1 MLKSERRR
9 LIIEFI
15 ENNTVDRQ
23 EDIADYLIEKGIP
36 VTQATIS
43 RDIHNMGLVKQN
55 INGVL
60 RYVAPKSISSGE
72 TGQKLGE
79 IFANCVVTVDRAKN
93 LVVVKT
99 LSGMAQAAASAIDN
113 LHNTSEIVGCIAG
126 DDTVMVIMRTDED
139 AVNIQEK
146 FIKLKK

>member
-1 MLKSERRR
+1 MSKSERQR

-15 ENNTVDRQ
+15 ENNPVDRQ
-23 EDIADYLIEKGIP
+23 EDIAEYLINKGIP

-60 RYVAPKSISSGE
+60 RYAAPKTVSSGE

-79 IFANCVVTVDRAKN
+79 IFANCVVNVDRAKN
-93 LVVVKT
+93 LVVIKT

-113 LHNTSEIVGCIAG
+113 LHYTSEIVGCIAG
-126 DDTVMVIMRTDED
+126 DDTVMVILRTDED
-139 AVNIQEK
+139 AINIQNK